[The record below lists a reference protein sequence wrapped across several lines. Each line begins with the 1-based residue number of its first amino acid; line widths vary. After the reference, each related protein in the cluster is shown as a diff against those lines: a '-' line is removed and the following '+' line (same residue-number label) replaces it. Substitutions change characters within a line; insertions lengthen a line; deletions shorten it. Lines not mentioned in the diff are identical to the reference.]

1 MRTPCDES
9 LILSSRASAPCAEA
23 ARPWIL
29 AATILGS
36 AMAFI
41 DGTVVNVVLPALQTT
56 FHASVVDVQW
66 VVESYGIFLSAL
78 ILAGGALGDLF
89 GRRRTFLIGV
99 GVFAAASIACGLSSS
114 IPQLI
119 TARSVQGVGAALL
132 VPGSLAII
140 SAGFDE
146 ESRGKAIGTWSGFS
160 AITAALGPVLGG
172 SLIQYVSWRW
182 AFLMNVPLAV
192 AVIAISLRHV
202 PESRGS
208 EIKRVD
214 WLGALLA
221 TVGLAGAVTGFLES
235 GRLGWSNPLVLGS
248 LLGGF
253 VLLSAFVALEV
264 RAPSPMV
271 PLKLFKSHSFLGSNL
286 FTLLLYGTLG
296 IFLFLFPMTLIQV
309 QKYSAT
315 AAGTALLPMILL
327 MFLLSR
333 WSGGLVKR
341 YGGGIPL
348 VVGPLVVAAGFVLF
362 AVLLEGG
369 SYWNTYFPAALAL
382 GLGMAITVAPLTTVV
397 MNSVSEKHAG
407 TASGINNAVAR
418 LAGVLAIA
426 VFGIVMVKV
435 FDSGLDHRLTS
446 LNLPANIVQ
455 DLRSRDIE
463 LAGLMPRRGLD
474 ADTVAAIRR
483 AISESFISGF
493 RVVLLCCAGLSIGSA
508 LIAWR
513 LLDFGALRPSGRR

>member
-1 MRTPCDES
+1 MRTPCDEALLRS
-9 LILSSRASAPCAEA
+9 GKTDLPCAEA

-36 AMAFI
+36 SMAFI
-41 DGTVVNVVLPALQTT
+41 DGTVVNVVLPTLQTT

-89 GRRRTFLIGV
+89 GRRRIFLIGV
-99 GVFAAASIACGLSSS
+99 GVFALASIACGLSSS
-114 IPQLI
+114 ISQLI

-208 EIKRVD
+208 EIKRMD

-221 TVGLAGAVTGFLES
+221 TVGLAGVVAGFLES
-235 GRLGWSNPLVLGS
+235 GRLSWSNPLVLGS

-264 RAPSPMV
+264 RGPSPMV
-271 PLKLFKSHSFLGSNL
+271 PLTLFRSRSFLGANF
-286 FTLLLYGTLG
+286 FTLLLYATLG

-315 AAGTALLPMILL
+315 EAGSAMLPMILL

-333 WSGGLVKR
+333 WSGGLVQR
-341 YGGGIPL
+341 YGRRIPL
-348 VVGPLVVAAGFVLF
+348 VAGPLIVAAGFVLF
-362 AVLLEGG
+362 AVLLMGG
-369 SYWNTYFPAALAL
+369 SYWKTYFPASLVL
-382 GLGMAITVAPLTTVV
+382 GFGMAITVAPLTTVV
-397 MNSVSEKHAG
+397 MNSVAQRYVG
-407 TASGINNAVAR
+407 AASGINNAVAR

-435 FDSGLDHRLTS
+435 FDRRLDDRLTN
-446 LNLPANIVQ
+446 LNLPVNIVQ
-455 DLRSRDIE
+455 DLRSREIE
-463 LAGLMPRRGLD
+463 LAGLQPPRGLD
-474 ADTVAAIRR
+474 TDTAVAIRR

-508 LIAWR
+508 LIAWG
-513 LLDFGALRPSGRR
+513 LLDPGGRRPFP

>member
-1 MRTPCDES
+1 MRTPCDEGLLRS
-9 LILSSRASAPCAEA
+9 GKTDRPCAEA

-36 AMAFI
+36 SMAFI
-41 DGTVVNVVLPALQTT
+41 DSTVVNVALPTLQAT

-89 GRRRTFLIGV
+89 GRRRIFLIGV
-99 GVFAAASIACGLSSS
+99 GVFAAASTACGLSFN

-119 TARSVQGVGAALL
+119 TARCAQGIGAALL
-132 VPGSLAII
+132 VPGSLAIV

-208 EIKRVD
+208 EVKRVD

-221 TVGLAGAVTGFLES
+221 TVGLAGVVTGFLES
-235 GRLGWSNPLVLGS
+235 GRLSWSNPLVLGS

-253 VLLSAFVALEV
+253 VLLSAFAALEA

-271 PLKLFKSHSFLGSNL
+271 PLELFTSHSFLGSNL

-315 AAGTALLPMILL
+315 AAGAALLPMILL

-348 VVGPLVVAAGFVLF
+348 VVGPFVVAAGFVLF
-362 AVLLEGG
+362 AVLLERG

-397 MNSVSEKHAG
+397 MNSVAEEHAG

-435 FDSGLDHRLTS
+435 FDRGLDHRLTS

-463 LAGLMPRRGLD
+463 LAGLVPPRGLD
-474 ADTVAAIRR
+474 ADTVAVIRR
-483 AISESFISGF
+483 AISDSFISGF
-493 RVVLLCCAGLSIGSA
+493 RVVLLCCAGLSVGSA

-513 LLDFGALRPSGRR
+513 LLDPGGSRRPSP

>member
-1 MRTPCDES
+1 MRTPCDEV
-9 LILSSRASAPCAEA
+9 LLLSARTNVPSADA

-36 AMAFI
+36 SMAFI
-41 DGTVVNVVLPALQTT
+41 DGTVVNVVLPTLQTT

-78 ILAGGALGDLF
+78 ILVGGALGDLC
-89 GRRRTFLIGV
+89 GRRRIFLIGV
-99 GVFAAASIACGLSSS
+99 GVFAGASIACALSSS
-114 IPQLI
+114 IQQLI
-119 TARSVQGVGAALL
+119 TARSAQGVGAALL

-140 SAGFDE
+140 SAGFNE

-192 AVIAISLRHV
+192 AIIAISLRHV

-208 EIKRVD
+208 EIKRLD

-221 TVGLAGAVTGFLES
+221 TVGLAGVVTGFLES
-235 GRLGWSNPLVLGS
+235 ARLGWRNPLVFGS

-253 VLLSAFVALEV
+253 VLVSAFVALEV

-271 PLKLFKSHSFLGSNL
+271 PLTLFRSRAFLGANF
-286 FTLLLYGTLG
+286 FTLLLYATLG

-315 AAGTALLPMILL
+315 EAGSAMLPMILL

-333 WSGGLVKR
+333 WSGGLVQR
-341 YGGGIPL
+341 YGARIPL
-348 VVGPLVVAAGFVLF
+348 VAGPLIVAAGFVLF
-362 AVLLEGG
+362 AVLLMGG
-369 SYWNTYFPAALAL
+369 SYWKTYFPAALVL
-382 GLGMAITVAPLTTVV
+382 SLGMAITVAPLTTVV
-397 MNSVSEKHAG
+397 MNSVAQRYVG
-407 TASGINNAVAR
+407 AASGINNAVAR

-435 FDSGLDHRLTS
+435 FDRRLDHRLTN
-446 LNLPANIVQ
+446 LNLPVNIVE
-455 DLRSRDIE
+455 DLRSREIE
-463 LAGLMPRRGLD
+463 LAGLQPPPGLD
-474 ADTVAAIRR
+474 TETVAAIRH

-493 RVVLLCCAGLSIGSA
+493 RLVLLCCAGLSVGSG
-508 LIAWR
+508 LIAWG
-513 LLDFGALRPSGRR
+513 LLDPGRSRPSP